1 MNSSE
6 IEFDSDLTMDINI
19 DQQQQSVILEISDS
33 LAVSEEELQI
43 SFKQKIANFINSSK
57 TWYPLS
63 IERIFNED
71 SKQAKPKLMTI
82 YILSEQNVNSI
93 IFGLLFRVEIDIEHG
108 RGLKMDG
115 ETLKILEYGT
125 AEVSFS

>member
-1 MNSSE
+1 
-6 IEFDSDLTMDINI
+6 
-19 DQQQQSVILEISDS
+19 
-33 LAVSEEELQI
+33 
-43 SFKQKIANFINSSK
+43 
-57 TWYPLS
+57 
-63 IERIFNED
+63 
-71 SKQAKPKLMTI
+71 MTI